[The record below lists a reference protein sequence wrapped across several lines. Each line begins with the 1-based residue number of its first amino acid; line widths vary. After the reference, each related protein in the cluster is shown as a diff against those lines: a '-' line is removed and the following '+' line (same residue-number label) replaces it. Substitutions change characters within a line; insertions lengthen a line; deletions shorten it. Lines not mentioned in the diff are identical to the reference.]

1 MPLEYLALFSF
12 YGKEAIKDLKQQVC
26 VEFFSY
32 ILIAR
37 EVGKLHVSHIQC
49 MSNIAIGYPG
59 ITKELNIKQ
68 MKWCIYCSFDCMHY
82 GIVMQ
87 YDANL

>member
-1 MPLEYLALFSF
+1 MEKRRSRILNNKYVLN
-12 YGKEAIKDLKQQVC
+12 
-26 VEFFSY
+26 FFSY